1 LKAVISLRVAS
12 SDADLENWRRVRVAV
27 APGER
32 TATVDE
38 IRAMEEPG
46 RPLLV
51 AEEDGVLVGS
61 GVADRSDLSG
71 AFICPRVLPA
81 ARRRGVGTV
90 ILRVLAEHCARQSYS
105 KVASVVEDEG
115 SLAFAR
121 LSGFVE
127 ADRQLKQSGRSGL
140 NPSQPCLPALKS
152 SASRTGRGCGRQ
164 AYDRLTGTFA
174 DMGFT
179 DTLQVSVEQWERDWI
194 NTPEAS
200 FVALAGGEV
209 VGVASLTLD
218 AEHPGKAENGYT
230 AVRREWRGRGVAKAI
245 KRTTFAWAANHDIAE
260 IQTWTQRGNDA
271 MRALNERLGYRY
283 GTVSIRVES
292 PLPLSC

>member
-1 LKAVISLRVAS
+1 M
-12 SDADLENWRRVRVAV
+12 
-27 APGER
+27 
-32 TATVDE
+32 DE

-46 RPLLV
+46 SLLLV

-90 ILRVLAEHCARQSYS
+90 ILRVLAEHCARQPYS
-105 KVASVVEDEG
+105 EVASVVEDEG

-127 ADRQLKQSGRSGL
+127 ADRQLEQIREVGTEPEPDVPAGIEIVSIADRPGL
-140 NPSQPCLPALKS
+140 W
-152 SASRTGRGCGRQ
+152 RQ

-200 FVALAGGEV
+200 SV
-209 VGVASLTLD
+209 S
-218 AEHPGKAENGYT
+218 HP
-230 AVRREWRGRGVAKAI
+230 
-245 KRTTFAWAANHDIAE
+245 
-260 IQTWTQRGNDA
+260 
-271 MRALNERLGYRY
+271 
-283 GTVSIRVES
+283 
-292 PLPLSC
+292 